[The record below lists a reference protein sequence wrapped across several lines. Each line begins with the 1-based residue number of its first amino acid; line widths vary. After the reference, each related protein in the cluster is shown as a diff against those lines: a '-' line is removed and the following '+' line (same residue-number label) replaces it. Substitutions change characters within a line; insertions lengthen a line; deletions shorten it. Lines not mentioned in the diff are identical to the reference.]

1 MSDIRLFADTMHE
14 AIAMERRLKQI
25 NRNATAYADECTKLS
40 LESLNDLDK
49 SQRQFHASRE
59 GLCAVRIILAQ

>member
-1 MSDIRLFADTMHE
+1 MSDLRLFADTMHD
-14 AIAMERRLKQI
+14 AIALERRLKQI
-25 NRNATAYADECTKLS
+25 NRNAAAYADECTRLS

-49 SQRQFHASRE
+49 SQRQFLASCE

>member
-1 MSDIRLFADTMHE
+1 MSDLRLFADMMHE
-14 AIAMERRLKQI
+14 AIAMERRLKEI
-25 NRNATAYADECTKLS
+25 NRNAAVYADKCTRLS

-59 GLCAVRIILAQ
+59 GLCAVRIILAG